1 MYTYRFF
8 RKSDTVWYF
17 LLFALLLLTLY
28 IQYLSKHGYIPL
40 TGIYVPD
47 GYTYELRA
55 LENRELE
62 EFSAFSYNL
71 FNQFI
76 YNSFLGAFGFFLF
89 NSSLLF
95 LSVWLCRPV
104 FASISENS
112 VNYARFAIV
121 FNPYLLI
128 SAIGPNKESILLFIN
143 LLFWYSCFYG
153 YRNEERRSNNKGK
166 LVAKIIKLVALFTLA
181 SIPLFIRPIVSIL
194 LYVSLIY
201 KIFRFKKTRLVAT
214 WVLVFYFVSISIPA
228 INEIYAQQVD
238 QGLSSFT
245 SSSIYDLAATLAK
258 YSLDPI
264 MQYPAFIAKTIL
276 LFFGFI
282 VRPFSFF
289 ELLDVGYSFLAVA
302 YFPINLSLILTFFN
316 KNNYNNSENSSESG
330 EEILSS
336 PNNDSPNTFL
346 IFALL
351 SMFIVVVS
359 PGFTFR
365 YFIPITPFTFALF
378 TCQNS
383 STRKMLVTISVLI
396 GVLVIVGNLL
406 FSQKSS
412 YQDVSL
418 PVFMDWL

>member
-17 LLFALLLLTLY
+17 LLFTFLLLTLY
-28 IQYLSKHGYIPL
+28 IQYLSKYGYIPL

-55 LENRELE
+55 LENRQLE

-104 FASISENS
+104 FAGISENS
-112 VNYARFAIV
+112 INYARFAIV

-143 LLFWYSCFYG
+143 LLFWYLCFPPYQDQK
-153 YRNEERRSNNKGK
+153 RISNKGK
-166 LVAKIIKLVALFTLA
+166 WVAKIIRLVLLVTVAFTNV
-181 SIPLFIRPIVSIL
+181 FVRPITSVIL
-194 LYVSLIY
+194 YISFIY
-201 KIFRFKKTRLVAT
+201 KIVGYKKYRLVLL
-214 WVLVFYFVSISIPA
+214 WLLVFYFSSISIPA
-228 INEIYAQQVD
+228 INEIYAEQVD
-238 QGLSSFT
+238 QALSSFA
-245 SSSIYDLAATLAK
+245 SSTIYDLAATLAK

-264 MQYPAFIAKTIL
+264 MQYPAFIVKTIL

-289 ELLDVGYSFLAVA
+289 ELLDVGYSFLAVV

-316 KNNYNNSENSSESG
+316 KNNYNDSENSSESG

-336 PNNDSPNTFL
+336 SNNDSLNTFF
-346 IFALL
+346 IFAFL
-351 SMFIVVVS
+351 SMFMVVVS

-365 YFIPITPFTFALF
+365 YFIPITPFSFALF
-378 TCQNS
+378 ICQNS
-383 STRKMLVTISVLI
+383 STRKILVTISVLI
-396 GVLVIVGNLL
+396 GILVIAANLVY
-406 FSQKSS
+406 QKSY

-418 PVFMDWL
+418 PLFMDWL

>member
-1 MYTYRFF
+1 MSTFKFF

-28 IQYLSKHGYIPL
+28 IQYLSKYGYIPL

-47 GYTYELRA
+47 GYSYELRA

-112 VNYARFAIV
+112 INYARFAIV

-128 SAIGPNKESILLFIN
+128 GAIGPNKESILLFIN
-143 LLFWYSCFYG
+143 LLFWYLCFSG
-153 YRNEERRSNNKGK
+153 YRDHESRSNNQGN
-166 LVAKIIKLVALFTLA
+166 LVAKIIDPVAVFTLA
-181 SIPLFIRPIVSIL
+181 SVPLFIRPIVSII
-194 LYVSLIY
+194 LYISLIY
-201 KIFRFKKTRLVAT
+201 KIVGFKKTRLVAT
-214 WVLVFYFVSISIPA
+214 WLLVCYFLSVSIPV

-238 QGLSSFT
+238 QGLSSFSGST
-245 SSSIYDLAATLAK
+245 VYDAAETLSR

-276 LFFGFI
+276 LFFGFVI
-282 VRPFSFF
+282 RPFSFSA
-289 ELLDVGYSFLAVA
+289 LLDVGYTFLALA
-302 YFPINLSLILTFFN
+302 YFPINLSLILTFL
-316 KNNYNNSENSSESG
+316 KNTKRNYDN
-330 EEILSS
+330 LSR
-336 PNNDSPNTFL
+336 PDNDNTMNTFL
-346 IFALL
+346 FFTLL
-351 SMFIVVVS
+351 SMFIVIVS

-365 YFIPITPFTFALF
+365 YFIPVTPFSFGLF
-378 TCQNS
+378 IFQNS
-383 STRKMLVTISVLI
+383 STRKILVTISVLI
-396 GVLVIVGNLL
+396 GVLVIVGNLI
-406 FSQKSS
+406 FYQKSY